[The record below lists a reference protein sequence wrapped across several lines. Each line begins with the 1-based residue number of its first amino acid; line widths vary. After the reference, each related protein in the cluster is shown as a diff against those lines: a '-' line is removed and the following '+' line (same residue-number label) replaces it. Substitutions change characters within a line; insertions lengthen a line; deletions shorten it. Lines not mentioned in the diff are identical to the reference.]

1 MYSEDQRILDY
12 TKNIKINNFFD
23 ENGKDIKVIIK
34 EIVLSNCN
42 PTERKKLEL

>member
-34 EIVLSNCN
+34 EIILSNCN
-42 PTERKKLEL
+42 PIERKKLEL